1 LGRIVGIDFGK
12 VRIGLA
18 ISDEMRI
25 IAQPLET
32 IKATKDPKATVKLI
46 AHALSCY
53 KNIDAV
59 VIGMPLLLSG
69 KEGEM
74 SQLVRSFAE
83 ILKQMLALPIL
94 FWDERL
100 TSSGVEKMLLDFDV
114 SRKKRAELSDALS
127 AIFILQNYLDSL
139 DLLRH

>member
-32 IKATKDPKATVKLI
+32 IKAAKDHKQTVKMI
-46 AHALSCY
+46 AEALSRY
-53 KNIDAV
+53 KNIDII
-59 VIGMPLLLSG
+59 VIGNPLLLNG

-74 SQLVRSFAE
+74 SQLVRSFAK
-83 ILKQMLALPIL
+83 ILEQEFPYPLI

-100 TSSGVEKMLLDFDV
+100 TSSGVEKMLLSSEV
-114 SRKKRAELSDALS
+114 SRKKRAELSDAL
-127 AIFILQNYLDSL
+127 AAVCILQNYLEMKKFNA
-139 DLLRH
+139 

>member
-1 LGRIVGIDFGK
+1 MGRIVGIDFGK

-25 IAQPLET
+25 IAQPLKT
-32 IKATKDPKATVKLI
+32 IKATKDPKQTAKMI
-46 AHALSCY
+46 AQTLSAF
-53 KNIDAV
+53 KNIDTI

-74 SQLVRSFAE
+74 AQLVRAFAK
-83 ILKQMLALPIL
+83 ILEQELPFPLI

-100 TSSGVEKMLLDFDV
+100 TSSGVEKMLINSDV
-114 SRKKRAELSDALS
+114 SRKKRAELSDALAAVS
-127 AIFILQNYLDSL
+127 ILQNYLDSL
-139 DLLRH
+139 RK